1 MELQTG
7 KRQEILEEKK
17 NNERIKL
24 MELYLLV
31 ILPIFA
37 AILLYLLPSKFTTIL
52 IAIVYICMILKSMQ
66 LFYYNRFLNQIVISN
81 IGGEGIL
88 GINLYCDLTA
98 SVFLILITFLFFCVF
113 IYTVVREK
121 TNKLF
126 TFLITSLES
135 LIILIFLSR
144 DIFNIYVAV
153 EVSTIIC
160 SILIM
165 FKRDS
170 RSIYDGLVYLLSN
183 IVGMIFFL
191 LGIGML
197 YRQFGVLDISALKE
211 LIALCDKKELILP
224 YCLIM
229 TGVCLKCALVPVHSW
244 LPYAHGTPGAPT
256 AVSAILSGLYVK
268 GGIYLFIRIREMFMP
283 SLNLDWFFLIMGI
296 ITSIAGIMMAVSQ
309 KDIKLILA
317 YHTISQL
324 GLIIVGISVDNKY
337 GMAGAMLHIINH
349 AMFKSLLF
357 LTAGILIT
365 KYKTRNVY
373 EIRGVIKSMPL
384 VGIAIAAGI
393 LGITGAPFFNGSI
406 SKYFI
411 QSGVESFIVEIFLI
425 IINFGTVL
433 SFVKFGQVL
442 FGTKQK
448 IEFKYD
454 IYSTA
459 VVIVLAVLCLATGV
473 LGSQFVYFIFKID
486 LNIDVKGY
494 ILKSLMWAANFY
506 IGWLVYHN
514 IISKNKK
521 LKQGIDFSLSFNT
534 ICLCTVSMFLII
546 LGASYIS
553 A

>member
-1 MELQTG
+1 
-7 KRQEILEEKK
+7 
-17 NNERIKL
+17 
-24 MELYLLV
+24 MELYLFV
-31 ILPIFA
+31 ILPIFV

-52 IAIVYICMILKSMQ
+52 IAIVYICMLLKSIH
-66 LFYYNRFLNQIVISN
+66 LFYYNRFLNEIVTTT
-81 IGGEGIL
+81 IGGNGIL

-98 SVFLILITFLFFCVF
+98 SVFLILITFLFLCIF
-113 IYTVVREK
+113 IYTIVREK

-183 IVGMIFFL
+183 IVGMTFFL
-191 LGIGML
+191 LGIGIL
-197 YRQFGVLDISALKE
+197 YRQFGVLDISVLKD
-211 LIALCDKKELILP
+211 LISQVDKSQLILP
-224 YCLIM
+224 YSLIM
-229 TGVCLKCALVPVHSW
+229 TGICLKCALFPVHSW
-244 LPYAHGTPGAPT
+244 LPFAHGTPGAPT
-256 AVSAILSGLYVK
+256 VVSAILSGLYVK
-268 GGIYLFIRIREMFMP
+268 GGIYLFIRMREMFMP
-283 SLNLDWFFLIMGI
+283 SLNLDWFFLIIGI
-296 ITSIAGIMMAVSQ
+296 ITSIAGIIMAISQ

-324 GLIIVGISVDNKY
+324 GLIIVGISTGNKY
-337 GMAGAMLHIINH
+337 GMAGSMLHIINH

-373 EIRGVIKSMPL
+373 EIRGVMRSMPL
-384 VGIAIAAGI
+384 VGVAIVAGI
-393 LGITGAPFFNGSI
+393 LGITGAPLFNGSI

-411 QSGVESFIVEIFLI
+411 QSGVESFIVEVFLI

-433 SFVKFGQVL
+433 SFVKFGQVI
-442 FGTKQK
+442 FGSKRE

-454 IYSTA
+454 IYSTTV
-459 VVIVLAVLCLATGV
+459 VVILAILCLATGI
-473 LGSQFVYFIFKID
+473 LGSQFVHFIFKID
-486 LNIDVKGY
+486 LHIDLKGY
-494 ILKSLMWAANFY
+494 ILKSVFWIANFY

-514 IISKNKK
+514 IISKSKRI
-521 LKQGIDFSLSFNT
+521 KQGIDFSMDFNI

-546 LGASYIS
+546 LGAGYIS
-553 A
+553 I